1 MALNKIIGANSFS
14 LSFIIMRSML
24 NSTSTN
30 MKNLILTLALVASAN
45 AATERET
52 VAATILAEARGEGE
66 AGMYAVAC
74 VIQKRAIT
82 RKLSAE
88 KVCLQKMQFSCNNN
102 GVQTSLLKTPQAEY
116 ALRLADSLAKL
127 ELSYAGNA
135 THYHT
140 KSVSPKWAK
149 NQKPV
154 KVIGNHIFYKL

>member
-1 MALNKIIGANSFS
+1 MKKIILS
-14 LSFIIMRSML
+14 LLFVSC
-24 NSTSTN
+24 
-30 MKNLILTLALVASAN
+30 AS

-74 VIQKRAIT
+74 VIQKRAVT

-88 KVCLQKMQFSCNNN
+88 KVCLQKMQFSCNNK
-102 GVQTSLLKTPQAEY
+102 GVQLSLLKTPQAEY

-127 ELSYAGNA
+127 ELTYAGNA

-149 NQKPV
+149 GQKPV
-154 KVIGNHIFYKL
+154 ATIGNHVFYKL